1 MSQKIIFI
9 MFQGSSTNQKD
20 WNEHTKSKFLDRL
33 KELGSVY
40 TYQDK
45 TYNIHHYDKRIP
57 EYFDYDSDIDIDLS
71 YVRPN
76 THIKMVYDDI
86 HKKYKNIDKYK
97 FIPMG
102 WSAGCMLALY
112 FAQVYS
118 SHCIHVV
125 LLDSTLWT
133 PNNMKIKL
141 NELKKFTNDIYPITN
156 AKYKNMLNN
165 LKENKTDTK
174 DIYKIYY
181 LNGYIKALFISQ
193 HLKLELKVPTLS
205 FVNMQEPEGAEWS
218 SDFNNKLRMEEIKI
232 LEKYNPEK
240 YKAIIFTNKTHYIF
254 DMIQPAKAIIKE
266 IKKKLFIL

>member
-1 MSQKIIFI
+1 
-9 MFQGSSTNQKD
+9 MFQGSDSNLKH
-20 WNEHTKSKFLDRL
+20 WNENTKSKFLDRL

-45 TYNIHHYDKRIP
+45 TYNINHYEKSNP
-57 EYFDYDSDIDIDLS
+57 EHIDYDSDIDIDLS
-71 YVRPN
+71 YVRPDK
-76 THIKMVYDDI
+76 HIKMVYDNI
-86 HKKYKNIDKYK
+86 QTKYNIEEYK

-118 SHCIHVV
+118 EQCIHVV

-141 NELKKFTNDIYPITN
+141 KELKHLSKDLYPITN
-156 AKYKNMLNN
+156 AKYKKILQG
-165 LKENKTDTK
+165 LKENHTNTE
-174 DIYKIYY
+174 DILKIYY

-193 HLKLELKVPTLS
+193 HLKLKLPVPTLA
-205 FVNMQEPEGAEWS
+205 FVNMQEPEGDSWS
-218 SDFNNKLRMEEIKI
+218 KDFNNNRRMAEINI
-232 LEKYNPEK
+232 LKKHNPDN

-254 DMIQPAKAIIKE
+254 DKIQPAKAIIKE
-266 IKKKLFIL
+266 IKNIIQS

>member
-1 MSQKIIFI
+1 MTKILFI
-9 MFQGSSTNQKD
+9 MFQGSETNQKY
-20 WNEHTKSKFLDRL
+20 WNENTKSKFLDRL
-33 KELGSVY
+33 KKLGSVY

-45 TYNIHHYDKRIP
+45 TYNIYHYDKSNP
-57 EYFDYDSDIDIDLS
+57 EHNDYDSNIDIDLS

-76 THIKMVYDDI
+76 THIKIVYDDI
-86 HKKYKNIDKYK
+86 KSKYKNIKDYK
-97 FIPMG
+97 LIPMG

-141 NELKKFTNDIYPITN
+141 KELKKFTNGIYPITN
-156 AKYKNMLNN
+156 AKFKKMLNN
-165 LKENKTDTK
+165 LKENKTDTA

-181 LNGYIKALFISQ
+181 LNGYIRALFISQ
-193 HLKLELKVPTLS
+193 YLKLELSVPTLA
-205 FVNMQEPEGAEWS
+205 FVNIQKPEKNEWS
-218 SDFNNKLRMEEIKI
+218 SDLNNKLRMNEIKI
-232 LEKYNPEK
+232 LEKHNPEK

-254 DMIQPAKAIIKE
+254 NMIQPAKQIIKE
-266 IKKKLFIL
+266 IKNILPVT